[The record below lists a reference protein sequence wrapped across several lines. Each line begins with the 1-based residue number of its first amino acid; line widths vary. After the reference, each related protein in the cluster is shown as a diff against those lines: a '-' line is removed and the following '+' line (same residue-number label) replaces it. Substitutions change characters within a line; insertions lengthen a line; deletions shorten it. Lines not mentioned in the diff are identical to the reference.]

1 MDVAAKNLDSNDRF
15 NHDCDDAKNV
25 YWTYVSFID
34 LNRFNEDNCFDFVFN
49 ASFHFGH
56 YF

>member
-34 LNRFNEDNCFDFVFN
+34 LNRFNEDSCFDFVFN
-49 ASFHFGH
+49 ASFHVGH
-56 YF
+56 YS